1 VSLNLPILDDLT
13 YADLVREGV
22 ELIPRYAPK
31 WTNHNASDPGIT
43 LVELFAY
50 LTEIYLYRVDRVSAA
65 SKAKFLKLLVGP
77 DVPVT
82 SENRERQ
89 LQQAIVKL
97 RRPFRA
103 VSDEDFERLAIEA
116 VRQGGHDAAVARA
129 HSCARRNLETVT
141 DSERQRDRPGHV
153 SVVFVP
159 SDPWMADSDVQA
171 ITRTIRTYLEPRRLL
186 TCRVHVVA
194 ARYVDASIRI
204 RAALAPW
211 QAPNP
216 VEERIRAA
224 VAQFFDS
231 RSGGPSRSGWPLGRS
246 VYTTDLYRRLATIDG
261 VSRLNAVEWTV
272 DPSDRLL
279 RGESGEVVG
288 VQLKTGELL
297 RARVNEVV
305 CEVQQ

>member
-1 VSLNLPILDDLT
+1 MSLNLPILDDLT

-116 VRQGGHDAAVARA
+116 VRQGGHGAAVARA
-129 HSCARRNLETVT
+129 HSCARRNLDAVT

-171 ITRTIRTYLEPRRLL
+171 ITRTIRRISSRAVSSHAACTSWPRAMSTPPFGFERLWRRGRRRTLSKSGSGRRWPSSL
-186 TCRVHVVA
+186 T
-194 ARYVDASIRI
+194 
-204 RAALAPW
+204 LAP
-211 QAPNP
+211 ADR
-216 VEERIRAA
+216 V
-224 VAQFFDS
+224 
-231 RSGGPSRSGWPLGRS
+231 GPAGR
-246 VYTTDLYRRLATIDG
+246 
-261 VSRLNAVEWTV
+261 
-272 DPSDRLL
+272 
-279 RGESGEVVG
+279 
-288 VQLKTGELL
+288 
-297 RARVNEVV
+297 
-305 CEVQQ
+305 